1 MPPRSPAPSRRPST
15 EHDAPTNCRSFKL
28 EIESL
33 RDELRTVRGHLDT
46 LQRHMSAINDHV
58 ADIRERLAT
67 QPPDGD
73 LSAYRAGRQEAEERD
88 RRRSERTDKI
98 LAEVWSKGGS
108 WFMAALFFL
117 LAAGAA
123 KLLGVQLPLTGHQG
137 VLP

>member
-1 MPPRSPAPSRRPST
+1 MPPRRTTANNDPPS
-15 EHDAPTNCRSFKL
+15 NCQSFRL

-33 RDELRTVRGHLDT
+33 REELRSVRGHLDT
-46 LQRHMSAINDHV
+46 LQRHTAAINDHV

-67 QPPDGD
+67 QPVDGD

-88 RRRSERTDKI
+88 KRRSERTDKV
-98 LAEVWSKGGS
+98 LAEIWGKGGS

-123 KLLGVQLPLTGHQG
+123 KLLGVDLPLTGHQG
-137 VLP
+137 G